1 MYNFK
6 NLSKY
11 RAKKTVV
18 DGITFASKKEAKR
31 YQELKLLQKVG
42 KIKELE
48 LQPKFPMVINCAKIC
63 TYIADFRYY
72 DNDLKDYVVE
82 DVKGFRTQVYSLKKR
97 LLLALY
103 PGVNF
108 REL

>member
-11 RAKKTVV
+11 KAKRTEI
-18 DGITFASKKEAKR
+18 DGIKFASKKEATR
-31 YQELKLLQKVG
+31 YQELKLLEKAG
-42 KIKELE
+42 EIKELE

-63 TYIADFRYY
+63 TYIADFKYY